1 MVCHCLLPDLFYWF
15 APTDSRPIP
24 YWAVLATVVN
34 ISGSSGAETEN
45 MPVRP
50 ITGIVS
56 LLNNEDGIVNR
67 INYHVDAFEKKKVG
81 LRSMSS

>member
-1 MVCHCLLPDLFYWF
+1 M
-15 APTDSRPIP
+15 
-24 YWAVLATVVN
+24 LATVVK

-67 INYHVDAFEKKKVG
+67 IYYHVDAFEKQMLV
-81 LRSMSS
+81 